1 MRRVELLR
9 ILSSC
14 KIYALVVVAV
24 VVVDVVLLAPVGSK
38 NANQRGQLEPAMGS
52 TRGAICWRTH

>member
-14 KIYALVVVAV
+14 KIYAFVVVV
-24 VVVDVVLLAPVGSK
+24 VVVDVVLLALVGSK
-38 NANQRGQLEPAMGS
+38 NANRWGLL
-52 TRGAICWRTH
+52 